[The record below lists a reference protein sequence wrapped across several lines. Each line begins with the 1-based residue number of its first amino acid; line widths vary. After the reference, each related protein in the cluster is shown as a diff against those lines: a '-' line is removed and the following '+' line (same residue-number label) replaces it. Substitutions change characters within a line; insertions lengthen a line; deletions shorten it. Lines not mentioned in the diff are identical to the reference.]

1 MFQDAIRNTLFRPH
15 PLQPTALAS
24 GTEMAWLTSAT
35 TIRFW
40 SANELTVEASAIAP
54 FIKKIAEVG
63 FTGTATELL
72 QRLND

>member
-1 MFQDAIRNTLFRPH
+1 M
-15 PLQPTALAS
+15 
-24 GTEMAWLTSAT
+24 GWLTSAT